1 MIVSDILL
9 EKLME
14 MEGCKLVA
22 YRDAA
27 GVPTIGYGH
36 TAGVRMGDRISQQ
49 QAKALLRQ
57 DAEAVMRQV
66 RALDVART
74 EAQLEALTSFA
85 FNLGIAR
92 LRSSTLLKVIRQGG
106 SKQAIQREFKRWVY
120 AGGRKLSGLVKR
132 REWEASH
139 FFAPSYPTDEEIIN
153 RV

>member
-1 MIVSDILL
+1 MKVSDIFL

-14 MEGCKLVA
+14 MEGCRLVA

-66 RALDVART
+66 RALDVSRT

>member
-1 MIVSDILL
+1 
-9 EKLME
+9 ME
-14 MEGCKLVA
+14 MEGCRLAA

-49 QAKALLRQ
+49 RAKALLRQ
-57 DAEAVMRQV
+57 DVEAVMRQV

>member
-1 MIVSDILL
+1 MKVSDIFL

-14 MEGCKLVA
+14 MEGCRLAA

-36 TAGVRMGDRISQQ
+36 TAGIRMGDRISQQ

-57 DAEAVMRQV
+57 DVEAVMRQV

-120 AGGRKLSGLVKR
+120 AGGRKLSGLVNR

>member
-1 MIVSDILL
+1 MKVSDIFL

-14 MEGCKLVA
+14 MEGCRLVA

>member
-1 MIVSDILL
+1 MSVSDILL

-14 MEGCKLVA
+14 MEGCRLTA

-27 GVPTIGYGH
+27 GIPTIGYGH
-36 TAGVRMGDRISQQ
+36 TAGVRMGDRISKQ
-49 QAKALLRQ
+49 QAKALLRE
-57 DAEAVMRQV
+57 DAETVMRQV

-85 FNLGIAR
+85 FNVGTDR
-92 LRSSTLLKVIRQGG
+92 LRSSTLLKVIRSCG

-139 FFAPSYPTDEEIIN
+139 FFAPSFPTDEEIIN

>member
-14 MEGCKLVA
+14 MEGCRLVA

>member
-1 MIVSDILL
+1 MKVSDIFL

-14 MEGCKLVA
+14 MEGCRLVA

-36 TAGVRMGDRISQQ
+36 TAGVRMGDRISKQ
-49 QAKALLRQ
+49 QAKALLRE
-57 DAEAVMRQV
+57 DAETVMRQV